1 MMTEQERLVV
11 NCLKSF
17 ASSLLNE
24 ETISVEDA
32 VDKFMDDAQIAFSEE
47 GRQELINH
55 IKALL

>member
-1 MMTEQERLVV
+1 MIR
-11 NCLKSF
+11 CLKAF
-17 ASSLLNE
+17 ATALINE

-47 GRQELINH
+47 GKTDLINH